1 MAQKKRFLDVWI
13 VESNTVYR
21 EVPYTVVV
29 DWVQQG
35 RLLEDDMLRWSGQK
49 DWFRLGGTP
58 AFAAY
63 LPRSDPYSAGDQ
75 AEALESVH
83 VDFGWKRRPE
93 DEDEDVDMI
102 PLIDVSLV
110 LLVFFM
116 MTATA
121 AAIYIN
127 TPAADYSWMNAD
139 PALVWVALDF
149 KQEKDGRPDRT
160 ALVYT
165 VGQGDNKVQGAE
177 WQVPDTDPGRAE
189 ALAHVVDEI
198 DKIPGQVEVD
208 IQADRDMPEGYV
220 RDLTRVLEAHR
231 AKVTKKYIGVS
242 EKGSQ

>member
-63 LPRSDPYSAGDQ
+63 MPRSDPYSAGDQ
-75 AEALESVH
+75 AEALESVQ
-83 VDFGWKRRPE
+83 VDFSWKRRPD

-116 MTATA
+116 MTAS
-121 AAIYIN
+121 AITTLYIN
-127 TPAADYSWMNAD
+127 TPAAANSWVNPSPM
-139 PALVWVALDF
+139 WIALDF
-149 KQEKDGRPDRT
+149 QRDNGGHADRHT
-160 ALVYT
+160 LVYALGE
-165 VGQGDNKVQGAE
+165 GQDLEKQ
-177 WQVPDTDPGRAE
+177 WPPTPDTDADRQKV
-189 ALAHVVDEI
+189 LDEI
-198 DKIPGQVEVD
+198 VSEIERKPGQVEVN
-208 IQADRDMPEGYV
+208 IQADREIPEGYV

-242 EKGSQ
+242 EKGNP

>member
-29 DWVQQG
+29 DWIQQG

-63 LPRSDPYSAGDQ
+63 MPRSDPYSAGDQ

-83 VDFGWKRRPE
+83 VDFSWKRRPE
-93 DEDEDVDMI
+93 DDDEDVDMI

-121 AAIYIN
+121 ISALYIN
-127 TPAADYSWMNAD
+127 TPGAENSWVVSD
-139 PALVWVALDF
+139 PTLVWVGLDY
-149 KQEKDGRPDRT
+149 QRDKDGHPDRHN
-160 ALVYT
+160 LVYAL
-165 VGQGDNKVQGAE
+165 GQGENLEKEWPPIPDNDA
-177 WQVPDTDPGRAE
+177 DRRRM
-189 ALAHVVDEI
+189 LDEI
-198 DKIPGQVEVD
+198 AGEIAKKPGQLEVN
-208 IQADRDMPEGYV
+208 IQADREIPEGYV

-231 AKVTKKYIGVS
+231 AKVTKKYIGVR
-242 EKGSQ
+242 EKGSP